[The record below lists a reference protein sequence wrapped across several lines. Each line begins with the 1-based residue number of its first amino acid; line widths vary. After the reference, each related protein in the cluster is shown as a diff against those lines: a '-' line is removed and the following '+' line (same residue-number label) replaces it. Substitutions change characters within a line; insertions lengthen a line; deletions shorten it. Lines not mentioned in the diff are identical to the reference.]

1 MKKTLVAIAA
11 AAAVTGAMADAT
23 ISGLLDNAI
32 TTSTSATTLGD
43 GPNGGNEIVFGV
55 SEDLGNGIKA
65 VGAYT
70 IIGSMT
76 SAAGFKTYNS
86 FIGFEGSFG
95 SIKTGTMW
103 NPIFLA
109 STISDATG
117 RWGSTSQANPAELQN
132 NAAITYNSP
141 SFSGITLSA
150 QKQMSTSSS
159 SYTGATYYNG
169 GTGTTWLGTGAGD
182 STAYS
187 VTYAAD
193 GIQLAYANSTDTY
206 AGDTSLVAAAVDF
219 GVVKLHYGYKTTNFN
234 GDTGAATSNTAANGI
249 GISAPVGDSLRVSIM
264 SSSNDAASKT
274 TSTNYAAMYSLSKRT
289 QIYLQS
295 ATTTTTSSTSST
307 LLGWRHA
314 LELL

>member
-1 MKKTLVAIAA
+1 M
-11 AAAVTGAMADAT
+11 
-23 ISGLLDNAI
+23 
-32 TTSTSATTLGD
+32 
-43 GPNGGNEIVFGV
+43 
-55 SEDLGNGIKA
+55 SEDLGNGIKV

-76 SAAGFKTYNS
+76 SADGFKTYNS
-86 FIGFEGSFG
+86 FVGFEGSFG

-132 NAAITYNSP
+132 DSSITYNSP
-141 SFSGITLSA
+141 SFSGVTVSA

-169 GTGTTWLGTGAGD
+169 GTGTTWLGSGAGD

-187 VTYAAD
+187 VTYTGD
-193 GIQLAYANSTDTY
+193 GIQVAYANSTDTY

-219 GVVKLHYGYKTTNFN
+219 GVVKLHYGHKTTNFN
-234 GDTGAATSNTAANGI
+234 GDTGAATSNTNANGF

-264 SSSNDAASKT
+264 SSADDATSKT
-274 TSTNYAAMYSLSKRT
+274 TSTNFAAMYSLSNRT
-289 QIYLQS
+289 KFYLQS
-295 ATTTTTSSTSST
+295 ATTTTTSSTSTT

-314 LELL
+314 F

>member
-11 AAAVTGAMADAT
+11 AAAVTGAMAEAT
-23 ISGLLDNAI
+23 ITGFLDNAI
-32 TTSTSATTLGD
+32 TTTSTSTTLGD
-43 GPNGGNEIVFGV
+43 GPNGGNEITIGV

-76 SAAGFKTYNS
+76 QNAGFKTYNS

-103 NPIFLA
+103 NPIFLT

-117 RWGSTSQANPAELQN
+117 RWGSTSQANPSELQN
-132 NAAITYNSP
+132 SNAITYNSP
-141 SFSGITLSA
+141 NFSGITVSVQQQLG
-150 QKQMSTSSS
+150 TSSS
-159 SYTGATYYNG
+159 TFAGATYYNS
-169 GTGTTWLGTGAGD
+169 TGNTWLGSGFGD

-219 GVVKLHYGYKTTNFN
+219 GVVKLHYGHKTTNFDD
-234 GDTGAATSNTAANGI
+234 GGAATSNTNANSI

-264 SSSNDAASKT
+264 SSSDDAATKT
-274 TSTNYAAMYSLSKRT
+274 TSTNFAAMYSLSKRT

-314 LELL
+314 F